1 MHFAQKQDYRGFFE
15 KEIEYRKLMS
25 YPPFRSLIQ
34 IVVSDP
40 DNAKAMR
47 DAEKIAAALKLHSEK
62 MESKSRPHIL
72 GPAAAPLEKLR
83 GNFRMQILIKA
94 RSAKAPCP
102 ISRLPGF
109 PNLPTSPE
117 A

>member
-1 MHFAQKQDYRGFFE
+1 M
-15 KEIEYRKLMS
+15 MS

-47 DAEKIAAALKLHSEK
+47 DAERITAALKVHSEK

-94 RSAKAPCP
+94 RTGDDSMPVLQDCFGDLDRQK
-102 ISRLPGF
+102 ISCKVNVDVDPLS
-109 PNLPTSPE
+109 LL
-117 A
+117 